1 VKEMGVTHSVY
12 DYCCL
17 DGRYR
22 AATLLLRVPAG
33 GSTPRTAAAD
43 RKKEER
49 RGVKMVPNNGGY
61 ETTPE
66 EEWNFV
72 VNPNLA
78 KTYPGGRRG
87 TKLDVYNLA
96 HGAQKQ
102 MRGTERTI
110 QAAGTSVGNTT
121 NRFVDHTKA
130 GELRRAID
138 QHRQDQAHYNDALQR
153 LNDIENRL
161 RIETPKVQ
169 KMKEPRSDRGVW
181 QEEEVIA
188 ELEKQ
193 RRQLKSELSL
203 LQALVEEGH
212 IKVTGLTVIVGEER
226 ARGVAV
232 HTFNRNSHRSDVDPG
247 ARRSTSPDGA
257 RTSTSPDR
265 VRTTSHRD
273 ISPDPGGKGRRRSAS
288 PKTNPRRGSGSPA
301 AMRLQHD
308 TQNSDGKIPR

>member
-1 VKEMGVTHSVY
+1 MALLDVSGILDFLEHLIYYSPSENSRGFPEGGWSRGVHRNLSAESKSVKEMGVTHSVY

-49 RGVKMVPNNGGY
+49 RGVKM
-61 ETTPE
+61 
-66 EEWNFV
+66 
-72 VNPNLA
+72 
-78 KTYPGGRRG
+78 
-87 TKLDVYNLA
+87 
-96 HGAQKQ
+96 